1 MLAQL
6 VRALTAREVAGVR
19 ATLELAEREREA
31 LAAAFYAR
39 LFETDPAT
47 RKLFTIDMAEQ
58 GRKLLEMLDAIA
70 DGLDQPAS
78 LVERL
83 QELGHR
89 HAGYGVRPGDYAT
102 LGAAL
107 MWTLAEVLGERFSE
121 EARRGWLAL
130 YGSISA
136 AMLMG
141 ATRV

>member
-1 MLAQL
+1 MLARP

-31 LAAAFYAR
+31 LAAVFYAR
-39 LFETDPAT
+39 LFETDPAA

-89 HAGYGVRPGDYAT
+89 HAGYGVRPEYYPPR
-102 LGAAL
+102 GAAHRGPP
-107 MWTLAEVLGERFSE
+107 AVVLGERFSE

-130 YGSISA
+130 YASISA
-136 AMLMG
+136 AMLTG
-141 ATRV
+141 AARV